1 MTNMAFMPISG
12 QIFKKNPQN
21 QKVSEY
27 MTWKCNT
34 ITHCRPTYGSLRNR
48 HRTLMTTLHQK
59 AIKVKQPALLIA
71 YLESTL
77 KVLTTKQEPRTKT
90 PQNNIIPTTLGFG
103 I

>member
-1 MTNMAFMPISG
+1 
-12 QIFKKNPQN
+12 
-21 QKVSEY
+21 

-34 ITHCRPTYGSLRNR
+34 ITHFRPTYGSLRNR

-59 AIKVKQPALLIA
+59 AIKVKQPALMIA
-71 YLESTL
+71 YLETTL

-90 PQNNIIPTTLGFG
+90 PQNNGRNIISTTLGFG